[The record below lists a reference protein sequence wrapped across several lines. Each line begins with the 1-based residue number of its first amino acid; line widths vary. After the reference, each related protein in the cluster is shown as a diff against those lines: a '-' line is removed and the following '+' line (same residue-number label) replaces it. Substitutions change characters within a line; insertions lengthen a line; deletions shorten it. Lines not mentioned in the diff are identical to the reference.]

1 MVLRQASEGCGR
13 AASGAAQVMVAV
25 IALVCIR
32 GSISAGRGHARTNI
46 VTTNVI
52 SAPVHMH
59 MCGDR

>member
-1 MVLRQASEGCGR
+1 MVLRQAREGCGR

-32 GSISAGRGHARTNI
+32 GSISAGHARTNI
-46 VTTNVI
+46 GTTNVI